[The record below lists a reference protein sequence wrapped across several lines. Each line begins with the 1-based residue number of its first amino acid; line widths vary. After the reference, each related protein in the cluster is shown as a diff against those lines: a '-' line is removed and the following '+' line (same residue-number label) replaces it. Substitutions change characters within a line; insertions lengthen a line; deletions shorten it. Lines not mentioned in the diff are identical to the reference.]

1 MQCISIGTELERV
14 IAKSRLKDKL
24 SRSIPIVEAWLG
36 KEGRCGSKYKFRKDA
51 AHFVWISHRDS
62 ELDVNARDV
71 LELQDAPPQAQVDAR
86 NDEAEGADS
95 DVTIEDSGKRVR
107 P

>member
-1 MQCISIGTELERV
+1 MQCISVGTELERV
-14 IAKSRLKDKL
+14 IAKSRLKNKL
-24 SRSIPIVEAWLG
+24 SRSIPIVEVWLG
-36 KEGRCGSKYKFRKDA
+36 KEGRCGSKYKFQKDA
-51 AHFVWISHRDS
+51 VHFVWIFHRDS

-71 LELQDAPPQAQVDAR
+71 LELQDAPPEAQVDAR
-86 NDEAEGADS
+86 NDEAEDADS